1 MARFP
6 RRTSLALALAVCAS
20 FVTRGQTPRP
30 ATIIEF
36 LDRYAAGQ
44 FDAVV
49 EELAGELNF
58 GDLLVQ
64 LRRDG
69 PKWIDAAG
77 PEAREQR
84 ELVAVTLALEAARAD
99 EWHEWKWIWMPP
111 KMTVPVAQ
119 SAPGG
124 APPGVQGAPP
134 LGGGPDY
141 QPPPVLYWRP
151 APLFI
156 EWACERLRRDKTP
169 RPIERWWQLAA
180 LAVAQRSEDVHF
192 LVGDPN
198 IGRGFDPFGE
208 IGNLQDE
215 IKHLDHVYDRFPQ
228 EPRFLLGQGIA
239 REQQWPE
246 EGFKAFATL
255 RDDPDV
261 GGEATMRVGALHMRE
276 SRVDRNR
283 LDRGLELFERVEG
296 LTRDPYVI
304 YLARFFT
311 GQIMERQRRLGD
323 AMDAYRRA
331 TAAWPHAQAATM
343 SLASRLFD
351 TGRRVEAQTLAG
363 GMLAAKPPPRDP
375 WREFRHADDR
385 FWPQLVGGLR
395 AEIRK

>member
-1 MARFP
+1 MACFP
-6 RRTSLALALAVCAS
+6 RRTALALGLVISAS

-30 ATIIEF
+30 ASVTEF

-44 FDAVV
+44 FEAVV
-49 EELAGELNF
+49 EALAGDLNF
-58 GDLLVQ
+58 SDLLVQ

-77 PEAREQR
+77 AESRERR
-84 ELVAVTLALEAARAD
+84 ELVAVTFALEAARAD
-99 EWHEWKWIWMPP
+99 EWHEWKWIWKPP
-111 KMTVPVAQ
+111 EMTVPG
-119 SAPGG
+119 APGAKG
-124 APPGVQGAPP
+124 APGVQGGPP
-134 LGGGPDY
+134 LGGGPGY
-141 QPPPVLYWRP
+141 QPPNVLYWRP

-198 IGRGFDPFGE
+198 IGRGFDMIGE

-215 IKHLDHVYDRFPQ
+215 IKHLDHVYDRFPH
-228 EPRFLLGQGIA
+228 EPRFLLAQGIA
-239 REQQWPE
+239 RERQWPE

-255 RDDPDV
+255 AEDPDV
-261 GGEATMRVGALHMRE
+261 GGEAVMRLGALLMRP

-283 LDRGLELFERVEG
+283 LDHALEAFARVED

-311 GQIMERQRRLGD
+311 GQLMERERRLGD
-323 AMDAYRRA
+323 AMEMYRSA
-331 TAAWPHAQAATM
+331 VAAWPHAQAATM
-343 SLASRLFD
+343 SLASLMFD
-351 TGRRVEAQTLAG
+351 VGRRVEAQTLAG
-363 GMLAAKPPPRDP
+363 DMLAARPPATDP
-375 WREFRHADDR
+375 WRAFAHADDR

-395 AEIRK
+395 AEIRR